1 MEKGMKQTNQRK
13 GRNPWLV
20 WMGVFAMVFV
30 LAACGPVGPG
40 EGASEEAP
48 EDMPEY
54 RVAALMEDWLNVEE
68 NPLHL
73 SFSTEFE
80 NDLLTAQLYV
90 KNGMIRMDSQDPEA
104 GMVSVIT
111 NSQGSFVVLQD
122 HGMYM
127 KSDGEQDELDTENMS
142 FFLTEDEL
150 EQFTITTGQETIKS
164 ITYDFEKLT
173 MEGEEL
179 TYYFLPENGQWS
191 ALKSEDTM
199 MFIHGISSE
208 VSDELF
214 EIPADFLD
222 MTGQM

>member
-1 MEKGMKQTNQRK
+1 MEKGIEQTNQRK

-20 WMGVFAMVFV
+20 WMGVFAMAF
-30 LAACGPVGPG
+30 LLGACGPGTPVEG
-40 EGASEEAP
+40 EPEEVP
-48 EDMPEY
+48 EDIPEY
-54 RVAALMEDWLNVEE
+54 RVTALMEEWLNVEE

-127 KSDGEQDELDTENMS
+127 KSDGEEDELDTENMS

-150 EQFTITTGQETIKS
+150 EQFTITAGQETIKN

-179 TYYFLPENGQWS
+179 IYYFLPENGQWS

-199 MFIHGISSE
+199 MFIHDISS
-208 VSDELF
+208 VVPDELF

-222 MTGQM
+222 MSGQM

>member
-1 MEKGMKQTNQRK
+1 MEKGIEQTNQRK

-20 WMGVFAMVFV
+20 WMGVFAMAF
-30 LAACGPVGPG
+30 LLGACGPGTPVEG
-40 EGASEEAP
+40 EPEEVP
-48 EDMPEY
+48 EDIPEY
-54 RVAALMEDWLNVEE
+54 RVTALMEEWLNVEE

-150 EQFTITTGQETIKS
+150 EQFTITAGQETIKN

-173 MEGEEL
+173 AEGEEL
-179 TYYFLPENGQWS
+179 IYYFLPENGQWS
-191 ALKSEDTM
+191 GLKSEDTM

-214 EIPADFLD
+214 EIPPDFLD
-222 MTGQM
+222 MSGQM

>member
-1 MEKGMKQTNQRK
+1 MEKGIEQTNQRK
-13 GRNPWLV
+13 RRNPWMV
-20 WMGVFAMVFV
+20 WMGAFAMVFV

-40 EGASEEAP
+40 EGEPEEAP
-48 EDMPEY
+48 EDMSEY
-54 RVAALMEDWLNVEE
+54 RVTALMEDWLNVEE

-80 NDLLTAQLYV
+80 NDLWTAQLYV
-90 KNGMIRMDSQDPEA
+90 KEGMIRMDSQDPDM

-142 FFLTEDEL
+142 FFLTEEEL
-150 EQFTITTGQETIKS
+150 EQFIITTGQETLNN

-191 ALKSEDTM
+191 GLKSEDTM

-214 EIPADFLD
+214 EIPANFLD